1 MVRKRKCQ
9 KPVHS
14 FNKIIIFIFCD
25 VFSYNKI
32 YLAHFYAL
40 CVLCLV
46 SSQSLKRYLEQP
58 TLLESLSARS
68 LGAQRYMKRLYSQIK
83 LWSEVGSEMEW
94 YIADSSAY
102 VVRV

>member
-1 MVRKRKCQ
+1 MPCV
-9 KPVHS
+9 S
-14 FNKIIIFIFCD
+14 FALFLLSPYKI
-25 VFSYNKI
+25 
-32 YLAHFYAL
+32 
-40 CVLCLV
+40 
-46 SSQSLKRYLEQP
+46 LKRYLEQP

-83 LWSEVGSEMEW
+83 LWSEVGSEVEW